1 LKESENKKLVYSLI
15 IDFSFLPQIIWATL
29 LFINIRGESPVLIYR
44 EVSTIF
50 LVVFAEI
57 AVLSILNIIKK
68 FYFLRFLLIGAYL
81 QLVFT
86 VLLLSNAPSFLY
98 LRVFVFAAFGIIIA
112 LANMAALYGYKKIMQ
127 KENT

>member
-1 LKESENKKLVYSLI
+1 MKESENKKLVYSLI